1 MSQAHRILLVRRTLG
16 IGAAVALA
24 AIAGIALFGRGD
36 LSGAEPA
43 PSASSSRAA
52 TQAPRDLARLVEQFS
67 AAPTTRVIRRLEA
80 ESRSATASPTTFA
93 LLGLGYQQLFRESG
107 DPTWLKRAGVALRR
121 GRDGAPSDSVATTGL
136 AQLAVTQHRFRD
148 GVTLARAALRL
159 DPQGSAARGAL
170 GDALLNIGRYDAAFA
185 EYDRLAAA
193 GPSVAAY
200 ARVAFA
206 RQLEGRRL
214 AAIDAMELA
223 LEAGSGIPEQEA
235 WARVQYGNMLL
246 AVGRIAAAGQA
257 YETAL
262 RLSPGYVHAAAGLA
276 RVDAAGGRYGRSANR
291 LQRVIERL
299 PSPQYA
305 ILLSDVLRRAG
316 RTQEAS
322 QADRLVDALERLLA
336 ANGVRTELSTAVHD
350 LDRGVRVAD
359 ALARARSAYAAAP
372 SIGAADA
379 VAWGLYRSGRCG
391 EARAWALR
399 AGRLGTKD
407 ALFSFHRAMIERCLG
422 NDEAARAGFRE
433 ALRLD
438 PNFSYRWNSVAE
450 RLAA

>member
-1 MSQAHRILLVRRTLG
+1 VRRILG

-24 AIAGIALFGRGD
+24 AVAGITLFGRGD
-36 LSGAEPA
+36 RVGAGTA
-43 PSASSSRAA
+43 PVVASPQAA
-52 TQAPRDLARLVEQFS
+52 TQAPRDIARLVEQFS
-67 AAPTTRVIRRLEA
+67 AAPTTKVVERLEA
-80 ESRSATASPTTFA
+80 ESRGADASPTTFA

-107 DPTWLKRAGVALRR
+107 DPTWLKRAGSALRK
-121 GRDGAPSDSVATTGL
+121 GRDGAPSDPVAVTGL
-136 AQLAVTQHRFRD
+136 AQLAVTQHRFND
-148 GVTLARAALRL
+148 GDTLARAALRL
-159 DPQGSAARGAL
+159 DPASSAARGAL
-170 GDALLNIGRYDAAFA
+170 GDALFNLGRYDAAFA

-235 WARVQYGNMLL
+235 WAQVQYGNMLL
-246 AVGRIAAAGQA
+246 GVGRLAAAGRA

-262 RLSPGYVHAAAGLA
+262 DLSPGYVHAEAGLA
-276 RVDAAGGRYGRSANR
+276 RVDAAGGRFGRSADR
-291 LQRVIERL
+291 LRLVIERL

-305 ILLSDVLRRAG
+305 ILLTDVLRKAG
-316 RTQEAS
+316 RGQEATK
-322 QADRLVDALERLLA
+322 ADGLVDALEQLLA

-350 LDRGVRVAD
+350 LDRGVRVGD
-359 ALARARSAYAAAP
+359 ALARARSAHAAAP
-372 SIGAADA
+372 SVGAADA
-379 VAWGLYRSGRCG
+379 VAWGLYRSGRCD
-391 EARAWALR
+391 EARAWALE

-407 ALFSFHRAMIERCLG
+407 ALFAFHRAMIERCLG
-422 NDEAARAGFRE
+422 NHNAARAGFRE

-438 PNFSYRWNSVAE
+438 PNFSYRWSSVAR

>member
-1 MSQAHRILLVRRTLG
+1 VRRTLG

-24 AIAGIALFGRGD
+24 AVAGIALFGRGD
-36 LSGAEPA
+36 GTGAEIRPVA
-43 PSASSSRAA
+43 ASRQAA
-52 TQAPRDLARLVEQFS
+52 TQAPRDIARLVEQFS
-67 AAPTTRVIRRLEA
+67 AAPTRKVVERLETEA
-80 ESRSATASPTTFA
+80 RGEAATPATFA

-107 DPTWLKRAGVALRR
+107 DPTWLKRAGSALRK
-121 GRDGAPSDSVATTGL
+121 GRDGAPSDPVAVTGL
-136 AQLAVTQHRFRD
+136 AQLAVTQHRFND
-148 GVTLARAALRL
+148 GDTLARAALRL
-159 DPQGSAARGAL
+159 DPLSSAARGAL
-170 GDALLNIGRYDAAFA
+170 GDALFNLGRYDAAFA

-235 WARVQYGNMLL
+235 WAQVQYGNMLL
-246 AVGRIAAAGQA
+246 GVGRLAAAGRA
-257 YETAL
+257 YESAL
-262 RLSPGYVHAAAGLA
+262 DLSPGYVHAEAGLA
-276 RVDAAGGRYGRSANR
+276 RVDAARGRYSRSAGR
-291 LQRVIERL
+291 LRRVIERL

-305 ILLSDVLRRAG
+305 ILLTDVLRKAG
-316 RTQEAS
+316 RAQEAKK
-322 QADRLVDALERLLA
+322 ADDLVDALEQLLA

-359 ALARARSAYAAAP
+359 ALARAQAAYEAAP
-372 SIGAADA
+372 SVGAADA
-379 VAWGLYRSGRCG
+379 VAWGLYRSGRCD
-391 EARAWALR
+391 EARAWALE

-407 ALFSFHRAMIERCLG
+407 ALFAFHRAMIERCLG
-422 NDEAARAGFRE
+422 NDNAARTGFRD

>member
-1 MSQAHRILLVRRTLG
+1 MSPW
-16 IGAAVALA
+16 
-24 AIAGIALFGRGD
+24 RG
-36 LSGAEPA
+36 
-43 PSASSSRAA
+43 
-52 TQAPRDLARLVEQFS
+52 PRCGS
-67 AAPTTRVIRRLEA
+67 I
-80 ESRSATASPTTFA
+80 
-93 LLGLGYQQLFRESG
+93 
-107 DPTWLKRAGVALRR
+107 
-121 GRDGAPSDSVATTGL
+121 
-136 AQLAVTQHRFRD
+136 
-148 GVTLARAALRL
+148 
-159 DPQGSAARGAL
+159 PQSSAARGAL
-170 GDALLNIGRYDAAFA
+170 GDALFNLGRYDAAFA

-246 AVGRIAAAGQA
+246 GVGRLAAAGRA

-262 RLSPGYVHAAAGLA
+262 DLSPGYVHAEAGLA
-276 RVDAAGGRYGRSANR
+276 RVDAARGRYGRSADR
-291 LQRVIERL
+291 LRLVIERL

-305 ILLSDVLRRAG
+305 ILLTDVLRKAG
-316 RTQEAS
+316 RNQEAAK
-322 QADRLVDALERLLA
+322 ADGLVDALEQLLA

-350 LDRGVRVAD
+350 LDRGVRVGD

-372 SIGAADA
+372 SVGAADA
-379 VAWGLYRSGRCG
+379 VAWGLYRSGRCD
-391 EARAWALR
+391 EARPWALK

-407 ALFSFHRAMIERCLG
+407 ALFVFHRAMIERCLG
-422 NDEAARAGFRE
+422 NDDAARQGFRE